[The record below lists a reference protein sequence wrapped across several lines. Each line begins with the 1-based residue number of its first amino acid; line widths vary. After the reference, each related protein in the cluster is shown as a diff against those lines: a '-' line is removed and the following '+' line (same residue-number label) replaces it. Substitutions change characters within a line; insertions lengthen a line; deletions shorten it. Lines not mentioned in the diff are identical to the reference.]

1 MQMQATTIAGGRN
14 GGALKAAQHPAVPQL
29 LNGDHL
35 SVPEFEQRYEI
46 FDEDRRA
53 ELIEGIDVM
62 SPPISSDHGKA
73 NSLLDCLLNLYS
85 AATPRTAAAVNTS
98 VRIDGTNEY
107 QPDIM
112 LWVESGP
119 LARVQRR
126 SNGILEGRP
135 ELAVEIALSSRSYD
149 LNEKKAVYQRNQV
162 PEYLVW
168 EVMDARIQWLALD
181 EGDYVPLE
189 GRADGTHCS
198 RIFPGLWLN
207 FPALL
212 SGDGRKASRILDRG
226 IKSAGHKAFVKQL
239 AKS

>member
-1 MQMQATTIAGGRN
+1 MQSTTISGSRN
-14 GGALKAAQHPAVPQL
+14 GAARNKARHPGVPQL

-53 ELIEGIDVM
+53 ELIEGIVVM

-85 AATPRTAAAVNTS
+85 AATPRTATAVNTS

-112 LWVESGP
+112 LWVESGS
-119 LARVQRR
+119 LAQVQKRA
-126 SNGILEGRP
+126 NGILEGRP
-135 ELAVEIALSSRSYD
+135 QLIVEIALSSRSYD
-149 LNEKKAVYQRNQV
+149 LNEKKAVYQRNRV
-162 PEYLVW
+162 PEYLIW
-168 EVMDARIQWLALD
+168 EVMDARIQWLALE
-181 EGDYVPLE
+181 EGGYVALK

-212 SGDGRKASRILDRG
+212 SGDGRKAIRILDRG
-226 IKSAGHKAFVKQL
+226 LKSAGHKAFVKQL